1 MMRTICTQDLC
12 LFLEVASERGGGRFR
27 SEGREP
33 REHSREREMKRM
45 LDLFCGRL
53 GWSKAFLARGW
64 ECVGVDL
71 VRPGNLPEWAMDLQ
85 GFEFICCD
93 VLELSQGFMRYGC
106 FDFICASSPCEQ
118 FSVHG
123 MKHFHPKPPY
133 PELGIKLF
141 EHTRAICEASG
152 VPYVME
158 NVRAAQQFVGNAK
171 HHCGPF
177 YLWGS
182 AVPPL
187 LTQGIRKGVNVG
199 GHLEFAGLT
208 LEQRRQLRA
217 TVPRLS
223 TLKSPKSR
231 ANFTAQSATIP
242 PELANCV
249 ADYAERLLEQ
259 TLMGKPEHLGSG
271 PIPSTHVSENENG
284 ESKR

>member
-1 MMRTICTQDLC
+1 
-12 LFLEVASERGGGRFR
+12 V
-27 SEGREP
+27 
-33 REHSREREMKRM
+33 RM
-45 LDLFCGRL
+45 LDLFAGRF
-53 GWSKAFLARGW
+53 GWSKAFAARGW

-71 VRPGNLPEWAMDLQ
+71 VEPPGIPHGCRFIQMNILDLHALGPKWSLHIDCSPCQGTGNFYRHDEDGDYLP
-85 GFEFICCD
+85 CD
-93 VLELSQGFMRYGC
+93 NCEGSGVIAEPAE

-123 MKHFHPKPPY
+123 MKHFHPNPPY
-133 PELGIKLF
+133 PELGINLF

-182 AVPPL
+182 GVPPL
-187 LTQGIRKGVNVG
+187 LHRGIIKGWEHKYIDSKGRKRG
-199 GHLEFAGLT
+199 GGPGRYEWSTSEG
-208 LEQRRQLRA
+208 RREA
-217 TVPRLS
+217 TAKV
-223 TLKSPKSR
+223 
-231 ANFTAQSATIP
+231 ATIP

-259 TLMGKPEHLGSG
+259 KELT
-271 PIPSTHVSENENG
+271 
-284 ESKR
+284 R